1 MRKIDV
7 LTLLSLLLGGLLSFG
22 DGAVVGV
29 PLFAASAYLLAKP
42 RARPARE
49 RLAAAMTALAA

>member
-7 LTLLSLLLGGLLSFG
+7 LTLLGLLQGSLLSLG

-29 PLFAASAYLLAKP
+29 PLFAASAYMLAKR
-42 RARPARE
+42 RARPTRE
-49 RLAAAMTALAA
+49 RVTSAAAALSR